1 MALLD
6 IPGQEKQTT
15 TDFFDNASRILTRK
29 ASGVSYFL
37 NETLILFF
45 FVQVT
50 LKHAED
56 FKNSDGPEITAS
68 MILNGAYF
76 GGDGAWSPRMITCF
90 GKTFFEFGKFVEFRM
105 IFYNCTEFSIVYPN
119 FRSDLF

>member
-1 MALLD
+1 MTV
-6 IPGQEKQTT
+6 IFSNK
-15 TDFFDNASRILTRK
+15 
-29 ASGVSYFL
+29 
-37 NETLILFF
+37 TLILFF
-45 FVQVT
+45 FIQVT

-90 GKTFFEFGKFVEFRM
+90 GKAFFEFGIFLELTNFFLKTHEIVLTFSFV
-105 IFYNCTEFSIVYPN
+105 YQSIYFLV
-119 FRSDLF
+119 

>member
-1 MALLD
+1 M
-6 IPGQEKQTT
+6 T
-15 TDFFDNASRILTRK
+15 TDFFGRK
-29 ASGVSYFL
+29 ATDVRYFL
-37 NETLILFF
+37 DKTLILFF

-90 GKTFFEFGKFVEFRM
+90 GKTFFLNLE
-105 IFYNCTEFSIVYPN
+105 N
-119 FRSDLF
+119 FWN